1 MKYFAHAIFLF
12 YSNNTGDH
20 YLGRL
25 LAGLDPHQTTFG
37 DLPPHFKVGM
47 ENEYIHDFMYLLY
60 GPIIRQ
66 YKEKLKIIWCLI
78 HFAVSLVYHSGTFE
92 DIILQ
97 KPYYFFFKAIY
108 LFFSHV
114 NFWYFATITFLIE
127 IQLEIRN
134 STNKYENKLYFV

>member
-47 ENEYIHDFMYLLY
+47 ENEDIHDFMYLLY

-66 YKEKLKIIWCLI
+66 YEEKLKVTSCLLL
-78 HFAVSLVYHSGTFE
+78 FAASLVYHSGTFE
-92 DIILQ
+92 DIMLQ
-97 KPYYFFFKAIY
+97 KPNH
-108 LFFSHV
+108 FFSRLPMFSDQPLLRRVRQLVTKDPTPNLHE
-114 NFWYFATITFLIE
+114 ATGIPPHI
-127 IQLEIRN
+127 
-134 STNKYENKLYFV
+134 